1 MCHLCPHVKIC
12 CFCYSLRTGS
22 FIIGWI
28 YLVLSIIGFLASIF
42 VSLFLLSRS
51 DVLLDKHCDCSGLG
65 RTDYEWEVCQK
76 NCNMEMSNRYATNTF
91 MWYNISDL
99 ILSVALLVGVAGN
112 VPVLLL
118 VFVYGFNI
126 VFLVPSLQRTRSVN
140 TCLLWIF
147 PIRHLC
153 CSLAPDRVGF
163 HIILLYSRVQSVQND
178 GECRQVLDGRP
189 RFGLHLT
196 SQIF

>member
-42 VSLFLLSRS
+42 VSLFHLTRS
-51 DVLLDKHCDCSGLG
+51 DDLLDKLCDCSGLV
-65 RTDYEWEVCQK
+65 RTDYEWNRLWEVCQNK
-76 NCNMEMSNRYATNTF
+76 CNVEMSNRDTTNTF

-126 VFLVPSLQRTRSVN
+126 VFLAYNVLVLSILVYYESFRYATYAVLSHLIGWVFIFYSCIVVSSLYRTMVK
-140 TCLLWIF
+140 
-147 PIRHLC
+147 
-153 CSLAPDRVGF
+153 ADE
-163 HIILLYSRVQSVQND
+163 YSTEDQ
-178 GECRQVLDGRP
+178 
-189 RFGLHLT
+189 GLVYT
-196 SQIF
+196 